1 MYTTVIERADRTM
14 ARNERL
20 RARAAHLVGDTRALL
35 AKYRAHRFPRFSGA
49 SDITENNHVRVLLRA
64 FVSRNGRPRSFVGYS
79 RGSTCQACG
88 NAIKPGDV
96 EYDVVAGATELRL
109 DEVCYKVFLEESR
122 VDIERLPRD
131 AATE

>member
-1 MYTTVIERADRTM
+1 MYATVIERADKTM

-20 RARAAHLVGDTRALL
+20 RAQAAHLVGDARALMT
-35 AKYRAHRFPRFSGA
+35 KYRAHRFPRFSGA
-49 SDITENNHVRVLLRA
+49 SDITQNDYVRVLLRG
-64 FVSRNGRPRSFVGYS
+64 FVSRVGQPRSFVGYS

-109 DEVCYKVFLEESR
+109 DEICYKVFLEESR
-122 VDIERLPRD
+122 
-131 AATE
+131 AGNAGGTYTT